1 MTAEEQAHLAR
12 LEAQLRGVQAN
23 GSGMGMEGV
32 QTQGLGFG
40 VVMPQPQSMRAVETR
55 REVVNKYVRENA
67 LLSEAATRL
76 MIREMD
82 EIRFD

>member
-23 GSGMGMEGV
+23 GSGMEGV